1 MIKQANATR
10 SREAPNATTFFII
23 NIRDNPKKPYLRWS
37 TDPSCYRLAEK
48 KSVCIHPFIDIVF
61 FLFRALPFHRKCVS
75 ASGDL
80 IRDQR
85 SRISA
90 DHFDMLF
97 FLKKRLPIGPL
108 GKNIFLGL
116 RNL

>member
-75 ASGDL
+75 ASGDHF
-80 IRDQR
+80 RDQR
-85 SRISA
+85 SRIT
-90 DHFDMLF
+90 DRVDMLL
-97 FLKKRLPIGPL
+97 FLN
-108 GKNIFLGL
+108 KNA
-116 RNL
+116 